1 MGEAKLR
8 MLGVVAGLAILAGA
22 GAAAAATSGE
32 TASAGMLDLRAELR
46 VVSTPGAC
54 PPGVSAYACAT
65 RPGNG
70 VVPGLGRVTQAYTF
84 AANIGPPTCAAADFG
99 KALAYAV
106 RLTVA
111 GKGDLHLAVAEGT
124 ECVFSEQV
132 RTQRQAFTIT
142 GGTGTYS
149 GASGSGSVERTLGGE
164 TATGRVGRETWTGAL
179 TVPGLDFDLTPPV
192 LSGAV
197 SKTVRAPRGARRV
210 RVTYGV
216 TAGDDADREVPVSC
230 TPRSGSRFPVG
241 RTVVT
246 CSATD
251 SSGNTTTARF
261 RITVKRRP

>member
-1 MGEAKLR
+1 

-32 TASAGMLDLRAELR
+32 TASAGTLDLRAELR
-46 VVSTPGAC
+46 VVSTLGAC
-54 PPGVSAYACAT
+54 PPGVSAYLCAT
-65 RPGNG
+65 RPGSG
-70 VVPGLGRVTQAYTF
+70 VVPGLGRMTQAYTW
-84 AANIGPPTCAAADFG
+84 AADIGPPACAAADFG

-142 GGTGTYS
+142 SGTGIYS

-164 TATGRVGRETWTGAL
+164 TATGRTGRETWTATLG
-179 TVPGLDFDLTPPV
+179 VPGLEFDLTPPT

-197 SKTVRAPRGARRV
+197 GKRVLGPRGAKRA
-210 RVTYGV
+210 RVTYAV
-216 TAGDDADREVPVSC
+216 TARDGVDGVVPVSC
-230 TPRSGSRFPVG
+230 TPRSGSRFPLG
-241 RTVVT
+241 QTRVT
-246 CSATD
+246 CAATD
-251 SSGNTTTARF
+251 TSGNTATGSFTVTVRAR
-261 RITVKRRP
+261 R